1 MRAISLTQAD
11 IYKGELILVNAEH
24 PYFENLAKPNLVP
37 AASGNADILLEQNT
51 ATHLSQ
57 VMEKINGWQQIVP
70 VSGWRSL
77 KEQQD
82 IFKQSLKDNGRTFTQ
97 QFVYPSRH
105 WPGKW
110 CLASGPRPTGRSAEP
125 YIPWRVHPFYPSCR
139 H

>member
-82 IFKQSLKDNGRTFTQ
+82 TALPWYDPRYGRMGFYLQNQSN
-97 QFVYPSRH
+97 
-105 WPGKW
+105 
-110 CLASGPRPTGRSAEP
+110 C
-125 YIPWRVHPFYPSCR
+125 
-139 H
+139 

>member
-70 VSGWRSL
+70 GQWL
-77 KEQQD
+77 AFFE
-82 IFKQSLKDNGRTFTQ
+82 RT
-97 QFVYPSRH
+97 
-105 WPGKW
+105 
-110 CLASGPRPTGRSAEP
+110 TG
-125 YIPWRVHPFYPSCR
+125 YFQTIPER
-139 H
+139 

>member
-57 VMEKINGWQQIVP
+57 VMAADC
-70 VSGWRSL
+70 SGQWL
-77 KEQQD
+77 AFFE
-82 IFKQSLKDNGRTFTQ
+82 RT
-97 QFVYPSRH
+97 
-105 WPGKW
+105 
-110 CLASGPRPTGRSAEP
+110 TG
-125 YIPWRVHPFYPSCR
+125 YFQTIPER
-139 H
+139 